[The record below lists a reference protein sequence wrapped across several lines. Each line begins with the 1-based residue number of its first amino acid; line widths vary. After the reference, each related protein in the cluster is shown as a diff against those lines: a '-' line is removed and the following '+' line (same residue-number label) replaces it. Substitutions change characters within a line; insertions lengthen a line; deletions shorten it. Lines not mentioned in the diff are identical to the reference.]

1 MGFDMDQVARARGA
15 EAVVAR
21 RSARPGAGIG
31 GYRSVHAAPGLP
43 NSIRGARG
51 RIGGSRGLRAVR
63 AVKGLR
69 RLMRLFD
76 DVAKFKKTVTE
87 PTHKT

>member
-1 MGFDMDQVARARGA
+1 MGFGMDQVARARGA

-21 RSARPGAGIG
+21 RSARRELAAAGQCMPRPV
-31 GYRSVHAAPGLP
+31 YRY
-43 NSIRGARG
+43 SIRGARG